1 MKFIRKNG
9 RIIPIKDK
17 GESSSKD
24 GKAKNKPVQQNRSGA
39 SEVKSVTYE
48 HSNKQKAGAAAF
60 FGAVGALGGLVAK
73 SKPKAVVAAAIGAL
87 AGLAMTSGRQSFSG
101 GNNAKEAKGW
111 KKKLEKTGYKNV
123 RVRTDKMRG

>member
-24 GKAKNKPVQQNRSGA
+24 AKPKNKPVHQNKNGV
-39 SEVKSVTYE
+39 SEVKTVTYE

-60 FGAVGALGGLVAK
+60 FGGVGALIGLASK
-73 SKPKAVVAAAIGAL
+73 SKPHAVVAAAAGAL
-87 AGLAMTSGRQSFSG
+87 AGLAMTSGRQDFSG
-101 GNNAKEAKGW
+101 GDNTKEAKGW

-123 RVRTDKMRG
+123 RIRTDKMRG